1 MVGLVTGGQVRLE
14 WFEVRGFRA
23 FGSEARR
30 MDLTSNLVVIHAGNS
45 QGKTSLAE
53 AVEFLVTGR
62 SSRRDLFGGAKAEYN
77 ESLRNAHLPA
87 DDPVWVA
94 AGIRG
99 KDGIVREVRR
109 DLISDFSSAADC
121 KSRLTVSGQ
130 EVSSLSILGID
141 TNEGAI
147 AAPVLLQHT
156 LRYVL
161 STEPKQRATY
171 FKALLALS
179 DLDFLRERVRAQA
192 TDLERVSPGPG
203 LLALQRLSRTQLA
216 ASATEI
222 QQLDGEDRQTLRV
235 GVEKA
240 LLAAGTSVLGSESE
254 SIEHLRG
261 ALEQAAQERNDRVFP
276 LSDFSVAPL
285 TEMPVLPDISKYI
298 TEIRRADEV
307 SAALLPVLT
316 AVLRV
321 PEVAH
326 IDHPV
331 DCPVC
336 LTTDGLTPE
345 RITDIQTR
353 LRDTT
358 QLAAASSAA
367 EKAVRD
373 FRTQLQTWVDSVEG
387 SIPSAAVWDESREL
401 AATSAA
407 ASLGEDIPV
416 LLTAA
421 LQHVRGTAADAR
433 KVVDAAQKV
442 DAAAARLN
450 DLIHRRVDIPATATL
465 SLAEV
470 QQSLST
476 FLNKVSSDEA
486 LTRLRTAVEPLLRT
500 RLQSE
505 GTQDLLHV
513 LERLEGLVDDQY
525 AFQRR
530 MAALQRLNR
539 ADRSLKKAIGAVLD
553 DRFATMSDAIM
564 RWWGS
569 IRPEELVG
577 FAGVKRRAAGAI
589 FVNLIAALQ
598 ADTQADA
605 VERDALGVFS
615 DSQLNALGLSTFL
628 ARTELVQS
636 PFVFLDDP
644 IPGSDGDHRLTFCQ
658 NTLAGLLSSGMQVIV
673 TTYDPKLA
681 ELAQTVNE
689 SWEPITYDLTLL
701 NIAEGTE
708 PAQTSDLFSNY
719 MLQGEDGLNAPTA
732 AGRRGACTAYR
743 SAAERLAKQIIATNR
758 TASGAST
765 TVADIEREA
774 SMLGDLIPLLAPFTL
789 SPDEK
794 GKWQV
799 IPKVLNPGNHDDGAP
814 STIELKQIRGNL
826 RQIAKAHRQK
836 WGSTLIR

>member
-1 MVGLVTGGQVRLE
+1 MKTHKQMRLE

-23 FGSEARR
+23 FGSQVRR
-30 MDLTSNLVVIHAGNS
+30 MDLTSKLIVIHAGNS

-77 ESLRNAHLPA
+77 ESLRNAHLPSN
-87 DDPVWVA
+87 DPVWVA
-94 AGIRG
+94 AGIRSD
-99 KDGIVREVRR
+99 DGVIREVRR
-109 DLISDFSSAADC
+109 ELITDFSRAADC
-121 KSRLTVSGQ
+121 DSRLTVDGV
-130 EVSSLSILGID
+130 EVSSLAILGID
-141 TNEGAI
+141 TSEGAI

-179 DLDFLRERVRAQA
+179 DLDLLRERVRAQA
-192 TDLERVSPGPG
+192 TDLERASVGPG
-203 LLALQRLSRTQLA
+203 LLALQRLSQTDLA
-216 ASATEI
+216 ASAIEI
-222 QQLDGEDRQTLRV
+222 QQLDGQDREMLRV
-235 GVEKA
+235 GVEQA
-240 LLAAGTSVLGSESE
+240 LLDAGAAVLGRASE
-254 SIEHLRG
+254 SIDHLIG
-261 ALEQAAQERNDRVFP
+261 ALEQVARERNDQVFP
-276 LSDFSVAPL
+276 LTEFVVALP
-285 TEMPVLPDISKYI
+285 TEMPPLPDLSTYVS
-298 TEIRRADEV
+298 EIRRADEV
-307 SAALLPVLT
+307 SAMLLPVLN

-321 PEVAH
+321 PEIAH

-336 LTTDGLTPE
+336 LTPDGLTPA
-345 RITDIQTR
+345 RVADIQIR
-353 LRDTT
+353 LRDTA
-358 QLAAASSAA
+358 QLSAASSAA
-367 EKAVRD
+367 EKRVSD
-373 FRTQLQTWVDSVEG
+373 FRASLQTWTSSVENA
-387 SIPSAAVWDESREL
+387 IPSAAVWDQTREE
-401 AATSAA
+401 AVASAA
-407 ASLGEDIPV
+407 AGLSEEIPA

-421 LQHVRGTAADAR
+421 LEHVGRGAACAR
-433 KVVDAAQKV
+433 KVVDAARKV
-442 DAAAARLN
+442 DAAAAELA
-450 DLIHRRVDIPATATL
+450 DLIHRRVDVPDTATL
-465 SLAEV
+465 SLVDVQEFLSAFLDEV
-470 QQSLST
+470 SG
-476 FLNKVSSDEA
+476 DEA
-486 LTRLRTAVEPLLRT
+486 MIRLRTAVEPLLRT

-505 GTQDLLHV
+505 GTQDLLRV
-513 LERLEGLVDDQY
+513 LKLLEELVADQY
-525 AFQRR
+525 AVKRR
-530 MAALQRLNR
+530 TAVLQRLKS
-539 ADRSLKKAIGAVLD
+539 ADGALKKGIGTVLD
-553 DRFATMSDAIM
+553 DRFATMSSAIM
-564 RWWGS
+564 RWWDS

-577 FAGVKRRAAGAI
+577 FAGVTPRAAGAI
-589 FVNLIAALQ
+589 FVNLVAALQ
-598 ADTQADA
+598 ADAQGNA

-658 NTLAGLLSSGMQVIV
+658 NTLAGLLSSGMQVII

-681 ELAQTVNE
+681 ELAQTLNE

-708 PAQTSDLFSNY
+708 PVQTSDLFSNY

-758 TASGAST
+758 TASGSST
-765 TVADIEREA
+765 SVADIEREA
-774 SMLGDLIPLLAPFTL
+774 SMLGELIPLLGPFTL
-789 SPDEK
+789 SADEK

-826 RQIAKAHRQK
+826 RQIAKAHKQK
-836 WGSTLIR
+836 WGKALIR

>member
-1 MVGLVTGGQVRLE
+1 MTREQVSLE
-14 WFEVRGFRA
+14 WVEVRGFRA

-30 MDLTSNLVVIHAGNS
+30 MDLSSNLVVIHAGNS

-94 AGIRG
+94 AGIRSD
-99 KDGIVREVRR
+99 DGVIREVRR
-109 DLISDFSSAADC
+109 ELITDFSRAADC
-121 KSRLTVSGQ
+121 VSRLTVDGD
-130 EVSSLSILGID
+130 EVSSLATLGID
-141 TNEGAI
+141 TSEGAI

-179 DLDFLRERVRAQA
+179 DLDLLRERVRAQA
-192 TDLERVSPGPG
+192 NDLERATLGPG
-203 LLALQRLSRTQLA
+203 LLSLQRLSQTRLA
-216 ASATEI
+216 GFAITI
-222 QQLDGEDRQTLRV
+222 QQLNGQDRETLRV
-235 GVEKA
+235 DIEQA
-240 LLAAGTSVLGSESE
+240 LLDAGAAILGRDSE
-254 SIEHLRG
+254 SIEHLIG
-261 ALEQAAQERNDRVFP
+261 ALEQMARERNDEVFP
-276 LSDFSVAPL
+276 LSDFAVALP
-285 TEMPVLPDISKYI
+285 TEMPPLPDLSTYV

-316 AVLRV
+316 AFLRM

-336 LTTDGLTPE
+336 LTPDGLTPE
-345 RITDIQTR
+345 RVADIQVR
-353 LRDTT
+353 IHDTT
-358 QLAAASSAA
+358 QLSAAASAA
-367 EKAVRD
+367 EKAVGD
-373 FRTQLQTWVDSVEG
+373 FRARLQTWISSVEN
-387 SIPSAAVWDESREL
+387 SIPSAAVWEQTHEQ
-401 AATSAA
+401 AVTSAA
-407 ASLGEDIPV
+407 AALSEEIPI
-416 LLTAA
+416 LLIAA
-421 LQHVRGTAADAR
+421 LDHVRGAAVHAR
-433 KVVDAAQKV
+433 KVVDAARKV
-442 DAAAARLN
+442 DATAAEVA
-450 DLIHRRVDIPATATL
+450 DLIHRRVDIPDATTL
-465 SLAEV
+465 SLVNVQKLLPAFLDEV
-470 QQSLST
+470 SGDESL
-476 FLNKVSSDEA
+476 A
-486 LTRLRTAVEPLLRT
+486 RLRTAVEPLLRT

-505 GTQDLLHV
+505 GTQDLLRV
-513 LERLEGLVDDQY
+513 LNLLEELVEDQY
-525 AFQRR
+525 AVQRR
-530 MAALQRLNR
+530 TAALQRLNS
-539 ADRSLKKAIGAVLD
+539 ADRALKKAVGAVLD
-553 DRFATMSDAIM
+553 DRFSTMSAAIM
-564 RWWGS
+564 RWWVS

-589 FVNLIAALQ
+589 FVNLVAALQ
-598 ADTQADA
+598 ADTQGNP

-658 NTLAGLLSSGMQVIV
+658 NTLGGLLSSGMQVIV

-701 NIAEGTE
+701 NIVEGTE
-708 PAQTSDLFSNY
+708 PAQTSDLYSNY

-758 TASGAST
+758 TASGSPT
-765 TVADIEREA
+765 SVADIEREA
-774 SMLGDLIPLLAPFTL
+774 SMLGDLIPLLGPFTL
-789 SPDEK
+789 SADEK

-826 RQIAKAHRQK
+826 RQIANTHKKK
-836 WGSTLIR
+836 WGRAFIR

>member
-1 MVGLVTGGQVRLE
+1 MTREQVSLE
-14 WFEVRGFRA
+14 WVEVRGFRA

-30 MDLTSNLVVIHAGNS
+30 MDLSSNLVVIHAGNS

-94 AGIRG
+94 AGIRSD
-99 KDGIVREVRR
+99 DGVIREVRR
-109 DLISDFSSAADC
+109 ELITDFSRAADC
-121 KSRLTVSGQ
+121 VSRLTVDGD
-130 EVSSLSILGID
+130 EVSSLATLGID
-141 TNEGAI
+141 TSEGAI

-179 DLDFLRERVRAQA
+179 DLDLLRERVRAQA
-192 TDLERVSPGPG
+192 NDLERATLGPG
-203 LLALQRLSRTQLA
+203 LLSLQRLSQTRLA
-216 ASATEI
+216 GFAITI
-222 QQLDGEDRQTLRV
+222 QQLNGQDRETLRV
-235 GVEKA
+235 DIEQA
-240 LLAAGTSVLGSESE
+240 LLDAGAAILGRDSE
-254 SIEHLRG
+254 SIEHLIG
-261 ALEQAAQERNDRVFP
+261 ALEQMARERNDEVFP
-276 LSDFSVAPL
+276 LSDFAVALP
-285 TEMPVLPDISKYI
+285 TEMPPLPDLSTYV

-316 AVLRV
+316 AFLRM

-336 LTTDGLTPE
+336 LTPDGLTPE
-345 RITDIQTR
+345 RVADIQVR
-353 LRDTT
+353 IRDTT
-358 QLAAASSAA
+358 QLSAAASAA
-367 EKAVRD
+367 EKAVGD
-373 FRTQLQTWVDSVEG
+373 FRARLQTWISSVEN
-387 SIPSAAVWDESREL
+387 SIPSAAVWEQTHEQ
-401 AATSAA
+401 AVTSAA
-407 ASLGEDIPV
+407 AALSEEIPI
-416 LLTAA
+416 LLIAA
-421 LQHVRGTAADAR
+421 LDHVRGAAVHAR
-433 KVVDAAQKV
+433 KVVDAARKV
-442 DAAAARLN
+442 DATAAEVA
-450 DLIHRRVDIPATATL
+450 DLIHRRVDIPDATTL
-465 SLAEV
+465 SLVDVQKLLPAFLDEV
-470 QQSLST
+470 SGDESL
-476 FLNKVSSDEA
+476 A
-486 LTRLRTAVEPLLRT
+486 RLRTAVEPLLRT

-505 GTQDLLHV
+505 GTQDLLRV
-513 LERLEGLVDDQY
+513 LNLLEELVEDQY
-525 AFQRR
+525 AVQRR
-530 MAALQRLNR
+530 TAALQRLNS
-539 ADRSLKKAIGAVLD
+539 ADRALKKAVGAVLD
-553 DRFATMSDAIM
+553 DRFSTMSAAIM

-589 FVNLIAALQ
+589 FVNLVAALQ
-598 ADTQADA
+598 ADTQGNP

-658 NTLAGLLSSGMQVIV
+658 NTLGGLLSSGMQVIV

-701 NIAEGTE
+701 NIVDGTE
-708 PAQTSDLFSNY
+708 PAQTSDLYSNY

-758 TASGAST
+758 TASGSPT
-765 TVADIEREA
+765 SVADIEREA
-774 SMLGDLIPLLAPFTL
+774 SMLGELIPLLGPFTL
-789 SPDEK
+789 SADEK

-826 RQIAKAHRQK
+826 RQIANTHKKK
-836 WGSTLIR
+836 WGRAFIR

>member
-1 MVGLVTGGQVRLE
+1 MKTRQQMRLE
-14 WFEVRGFRA
+14 WLEIRGFRA

-30 MDLTSNLVVIHAGNS
+30 MDLTSNLIVVHAGNS

-87 DDPVWVA
+87 NDPVWVA
-94 AGIRG
+94 AGIRN
-99 KDGIVREVRR
+99 DAGIIREVRR
-109 DLISDFSSAADC
+109 ELVTDFSGATDC
-121 KSRLTVSGQ
+121 DSRLTVDGE
-130 EVSSLSILGID
+130 EVSSLSFLGID
-141 TNEGAI
+141 TIEGAI

-179 DLDFLRERVRAQA
+179 DLDLFRERVRAQA
-192 TDLERVSPGPG
+192 ADLEHVSTGPG
-203 LLALQRLSRTQLA
+203 LLSLQRLSQTDLA
-216 ASATEI
+216 AFAIKI
-222 QQLDGEDRQTLRV
+222 QQLDVPNRETLRV
-235 GVEKA
+235 SMEQV
-240 LLAAGTSVLGSESE
+240 LLEAGTDVLGRESE
-254 SIEHLRG
+254 SISHLIETLDQLVR
-261 ALEQAAQERNDRVFP
+261 ERNDLVFP
-276 LSDFSVAPL
+276 LNDFIVALP
-285 TEMPVLPDISKYI
+285 TEFPPVPDLSTYI
-298 TEIRRADEV
+298 EEIRRADEI
-307 SAALLPVLT
+307 SATLLPVLT

-321 PEVAH
+321 PEIAH
-326 IDHPV
+326 IDQPV

-336 LTTDGLTPE
+336 LTADGLTPE
-345 RITDIQTR
+345 RVKDIQTR

-358 QLAAASSAA
+358 QLSAASSAA
-367 EKAVRD
+367 ENAVRN
-373 FRTQLQTWVDSVEG
+373 FRTHLQTWANSVKN
-387 SIPSAAVWDESREL
+387 SIPSATAWDHTREQAV
-401 AATSAA
+401 ASAA
-407 ASLGEDIPV
+407 AGLSTEIPV

-421 LQHVRGTAADAR
+421 LEYVRRIAARAQE
-433 KVVDAAQKV
+433 VVDAARHV
-442 DAAAARLN
+442 DATAAEMV
-450 DLIHRRVDIPATATL
+450 DLVHRRVNVPDGATISLVDLEELL
-465 SLAEV
+465 SEFLDE
-470 QQSLST
+470 LSAD
-476 FLNKVSSDEA
+476 NEIVS
-486 LTRLRTAVEPLLRT
+486 LRTAVQPLLST

-505 GTQDLLHV
+505 GTQDLLDV
-513 LERLEGLVDDQY
+513 LRLLEELVAEQY
-525 AFQRR
+525 SEKRR
-530 MAALQRLNR
+530 TIVLQRLKS
-539 ADRSLKKAIGAVLD
+539 ADGALKKAIGTVLD
-553 DRFATMSDAIM
+553 DRFAKMSSAIM

-589 FVNLIAALQ
+589 FVNLVAALQ
-598 ADTQADA
+598 ADAEGNA

-628 ARTELVQS
+628 ARAELVQS

-658 NTLAGLLSSGMQVIV
+658 NTLAELLSSGFQVIV

-681 ELAQTVNE
+681 ELAQTLNE
-689 SWEPITYDLTLL
+689 SWGPITYDLTLL
-701 NIAEGTE
+701 NVAEGTE
-708 PAQTSDLFSNY
+708 PVQSSDLFSNY

-732 AGRRGACTAYR
+732 VGRRGACTAYR

-758 TASGAST
+758 TASGIFTSVT
-765 TVADIEREA
+765 DVEQEA
-774 SMLGDLIPLLAPFTL
+774 TMLGDLIPLLGPFTL
-789 SPDEK
+789 SADEK

-826 RQIAKAHRQK
+826 RQIAKAHKQK
-836 WGSTLIR
+836 WGRDLIR

>member
-1 MVGLVTGGQVRLE
+1 MTREQVSLE
-14 WFEVRGFRA
+14 WVEVRGFRA

-30 MDLTSNLVVIHAGNS
+30 MDLSSNLVVIHAGNS

-94 AGIRG
+94 AGIRS
-99 KDGIVREVRR
+99 DDDIIREVRR
-109 DLISDFSSAADC
+109 ELITDFSRAADC
-121 KSRLTVSGQ
+121 VSRLTVDGN
-130 EVSSLSILGID
+130 EVSSLATLGID
-141 TNEGAI
+141 TSEGAI

-179 DLDFLRERVRAQA
+179 DLDLLRERVRAQA
-192 TDLERVSPGPG
+192 NDLERAKLGPG
-203 LLALQRLSRTQLA
+203 LLSLQRLSQTRLA
-216 ASATEI
+216 GSAIVI
-222 QQLDGEDRQTLRV
+222 QQLNAQDRETLRV
-235 GVEKA
+235 DIEQA
-240 LLAAGTSVLGSESE
+240 LLDAGAAVIGRDSE
-254 SIEHLRG
+254 SIEHLIG
-261 ALEQAAQERNDRVFP
+261 ALEQMAREQNDGVFP
-276 LSDFSVAPL
+276 LSDFAVALP
-285 TEMPVLPDISKYI
+285 TEMPPLPDLSKYV
-298 TEIRRADEV
+298 TEIQRADEV

-316 AVLRV
+316 AFLRM

-336 LTTDGLTPE
+336 LTPDGLTPE
-345 RITDIQTR
+345 RVADIQVR

-358 QLAAASSAA
+358 QLSTAASAA
-367 EKAVRD
+367 EKAVGD
-373 FRTQLQTWVDSVEG
+373 FRARLQTWISSVEN
-387 SIPSAAVWDESREL
+387 SIPSAAVWEQTREQ
-401 AATSAA
+401 AVASAA
-407 ASLGEDIPV
+407 AGLSEEIPV
-416 LLTAA
+416 LLIAA
-421 LQHVRGTAADAR
+421 LDHVRGAAVHAR
-433 KVVDAAQKV
+433 KVVDAARKV
-442 DAAAARLN
+442 DATAAEVA
-450 DLIHRRVDIPATATL
+450 DLIHRRVDIPDTTTL
-465 SLAEV
+465 SLVDV
-470 QQSLST
+470 QKLLPAFLDAVSGDESL
-476 FLNKVSSDEA
+476 A
-486 LTRLRTAVEPLLRT
+486 RLRTAVEPLLRT

-505 GTQDLLHV
+505 GTQDLLRV
-513 LERLEGLVDDQY
+513 LKLLEELVEDQY
-525 AFQRR
+525 AVQRR
-530 MAALQRLNR
+530 TTALQRLNS
-539 ADRSLKKAIGAVLD
+539 ADRALKKAVGAVLD
-553 DRFATMSDAIM
+553 DRFSTMSAAIM

-589 FVNLIAALQ
+589 FVNLVAALQ
-598 ADTQADA
+598 ADTQGNA

-658 NTLAGLLSSGMQVIV
+658 NTLGGLLSSGMQVIV

-701 NIAEGTE
+701 NIVEGTE
-708 PAQTSDLFSNY
+708 PAQTSDLYSNY

-732 AGRRGACTAYR
+732 VGRRGACTAYR

-758 TASGAST
+758 TASGSPT
-765 TVADIEREA
+765 SVADIEREA
-774 SMLGDLIPLLAPFTL
+774 SMLGELIPLLGPFTL
-789 SPDEK
+789 SADEK

-826 RQIAKAHRQK
+826 RQIAKTHKKK
-836 WGSTLIR
+836 WGRAFIR

>member
-1 MVGLVTGGQVRLE
+1 MTYERVRLE

-87 DDPVWVA
+87 EDPVWVA

-99 KDGIVREVRR
+99 EDGIVREVRR
-109 DLISDFSSAADC
+109 DLIADFSGAADC
-121 KSRLTVSGQ
+121 ESRLTVSGE
-130 EVSSLSILGID
+130 EVSSLSMLGID
-141 TNEGAI
+141 ASEGAI

-192 TDLERVSPGPG
+192 VDLEVASTGPG
-203 LLALQRLSRTQLA
+203 LLALQRLSRTRLA

-235 GVEKA
+235 GVEQA
-240 LLAAGTSVLGSESE
+240 LLAAGADVLGRDSESVD
-254 SIEHLRG
+254 HLRG
-261 ALEQAAQERNDRVFP
+261 ALKQAAQEYNDRVFP
-276 LSDFSVAPL
+276 LSDFASVPAP
-285 TEMPVLPDISKYI
+285 EMPALPDLSKYI
-298 TEIRRADEV
+298 TEIRRADEF
-307 SAALLPVLT
+307 SAALLPVLA
-316 AVLRV
+316 AVLNV
-321 PEVAH
+321 PEIAH
-326 IDHPV
+326 IDHAV

-345 RITDIQTR
+345 RVADIQTR

-358 QLAAASSAA
+358 QLTVASSTA
-367 EKAVRD
+367 EKALSD
-373 FRTQLQTWVDSVEG
+373 FRARLQTWVDSIES
-387 SIPSAAVWDESREL
+387 SIPSAAVWDETSEQ
-401 AATSAA
+401 AAASAA
-407 ASLGEDIPV
+407 ANLGEEISV

-421 LQHVRGTAADAR
+421 LKHVRGTADQAC
-433 KVVDAAQKV
+433 KVVDAARQL
-442 DAAAARLN
+442 DTAAAELN
-450 DLIHRRVDIPATATL
+450 EFIHRRVDIPDTATL
-465 SLAEV
+465 TLADV
-470 QQSLST
+470 QQSFST
-476 FLNKVSSDEA
+476 FLDHVSGDEA
-486 LTRLRTAVEPLLRT
+486 LIRLRTAVEPLLRT

-505 GTQDLLHV
+505 GTQDLLNV
-513 LERLEGLVDDQY
+513 LELLEELADDLY
-525 AFQRR
+525 AVQRR
-530 MAALQRLNR
+530 TAALQRLNR
-539 ADRSLKKAIGAVLD
+539 ADRSLKKGIGAVLD
-553 DRFATMSDAIM
+553 DRFAAMSDAIM

-598 ADTQADA
+598 ADTQGDA

-701 NIAEGTE
+701 NVAEGTE

-732 AGRRGACTAYR
+732 VGRRGACTAYR

-758 TASGAST
+758 TASGSST
-765 TVADIEREA
+765 SVADIEREA
-774 SMLGDLIPLLAPFTL
+774 SMLGDLIPLLGPFTL

-836 WGSTLIR
+836 WGSALIR

>member
-1 MVGLVTGGQVRLE
+1 MTREQVSLE
-14 WFEVRGFRA
+14 WVEVRGFRA

-30 MDLTSNLVVIHAGNS
+30 MDLSSNLVVIHAGNS

-94 AGIRG
+94 AGIRSD
-99 KDGIVREVRR
+99 DGVIREVRR
-109 DLISDFSSAADC
+109 ELITDFSRAADC
-121 KSRLTVSGQ
+121 VSRLTVDGD
-130 EVSSLSILGID
+130 EVSSLATLGID
-141 TNEGAI
+141 TSEGAI

-179 DLDFLRERVRAQA
+179 DLDLLRERVRAQA
-192 TDLERVSPGPG
+192 NDLERATLGPG
-203 LLALQRLSRTQLA
+203 LLSLQRLSQTRLA
-216 ASATEI
+216 GFAITI
-222 QQLDGEDRQTLRV
+222 QQLNGQDRETLRV
-235 GVEKA
+235 DIEQA
-240 LLAAGTSVLGSESE
+240 LLDAGAAILGRDSE
-254 SIEHLRG
+254 SIEHLIG
-261 ALEQAAQERNDRVFP
+261 ALEQMARERNDEVFP
-276 LSDFSVAPL
+276 LSDFAVALP
-285 TEMPVLPDISKYI
+285 TEMPPLPDLSTYV

-316 AVLRV
+316 AFLRM

-336 LTTDGLTPE
+336 LTPDGLTPE
-345 RITDIQTR
+345 RVADIQVR
-353 LRDTT
+353 IHDTT
-358 QLAAASSAA
+358 QLSAAASAA
-367 EKAVRD
+367 EKAVGD
-373 FRTQLQTWVDSVEG
+373 FRARLQTWISSVEN
-387 SIPSAAVWDESREL
+387 SIPSAAVWEQTHEQ
-401 AATSAA
+401 AVTSAA
-407 ASLGEDIPV
+407 AALSEEIPI
-416 LLTAA
+416 LLIAA
-421 LQHVRGTAADAR
+421 LDHVRGAAVHAR
-433 KVVDAAQKV
+433 KVVDAARKV
-442 DAAAARLN
+442 DATAAEVA
-450 DLIHRRVDIPATATL
+450 DLIHRRVDIPDATTL
-465 SLAEV
+465 SLVDVQKLLPAFLDEV
-470 QQSLST
+470 SGDESL
-476 FLNKVSSDEA
+476 A
-486 LTRLRTAVEPLLRT
+486 RLRTAVEPLLRT

-505 GTQDLLHV
+505 GTQDLLRV
-513 LERLEGLVDDQY
+513 LNLLEELVEDQY
-525 AFQRR
+525 AVQRR
-530 MAALQRLNR
+530 TAALQRLNS
-539 ADRSLKKAIGAVLD
+539 ADRALKKAVGAVLD
-553 DRFATMSDAIM
+553 DRFSTMSAAIM

-589 FVNLIAALQ
+589 FVNLVAALQ
-598 ADTQADA
+598 ADTQGNP

-658 NTLAGLLSSGMQVIV
+658 NTLGGLLSSGMQVIV

-701 NIAEGTE
+701 NIVEGTE
-708 PAQTSDLFSNY
+708 PAQTSDLYSNY

-758 TASGAST
+758 TASGSPT
-765 TVADIEREA
+765 SVADIEREA
-774 SMLGDLIPLLAPFTL
+774 SMLGDLIPLLGPFTL
-789 SPDEK
+789 SADEK

-826 RQIAKAHRQK
+826 RQIAKAHKQK
-836 WGSTLIR
+836 WGKALIR